1 MGQIILILATISLF
15 VSLPTYGQNQSEE
28 QQLQQTETKLYPVLL
43 VHGYVW
49 DATIWKKWEDMLR
62 KDGIQFFSV
71 TFKDSND
78 KCGSAEQHARELEK
92 IVQDIKGLSS

>member
-1 MGQIILILATISLF
+1 MDRI
-15 VSLPTYGQNQSEE
+15 NQKNNSYK
-28 QQLQQTETKLYPVLL
+28 QTETKPYPVLL

-92 IVQDIKGLSS
+92 IVQDIKEQSGAQRTIRRSKDKHSGS